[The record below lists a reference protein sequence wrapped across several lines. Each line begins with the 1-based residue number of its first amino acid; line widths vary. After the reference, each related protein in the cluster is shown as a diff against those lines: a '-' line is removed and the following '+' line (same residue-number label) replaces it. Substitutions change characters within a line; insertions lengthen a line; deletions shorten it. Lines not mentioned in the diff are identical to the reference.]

1 MNPGLKEDPTDA
13 SPEDAR
19 ASEGVPAF
27 TDEVSPEG
35 TSDEARVREEVGLIL
50 WASSLVM
57 SEQTFVD
64 VGACDGTWEE
74 HFALRCHEVHAFD
87 DQSKDRGSLRD
98 RFKSAGIEHVVTW
111 HDVKLGASSAAPT
124 SVDADDGEIPQ
135 LARTARLDDFTFK
148 DIGLIRIDAEGQ
160 EVDVLRG
167 ASRTLQEH
175 HPRILMRVWT
185 SEWSLLERTGLIG
198 YVESLG
204 YRVRQVSGFPE
215 VLLAEPLAVSV
226 DLKALFAEVERA
238 LPEGGD
244 WCSLEK
250 AMALVALVVSLRPR
264 VVVELGVWM
273 GGSAIPMAIALRD
286 LGFGRLVAVD
296 AWAADASISGQR
308 GANAQWW
315 GETVGDAGHET
326 AFQVFVA
333 RLKQHGIHGGRC
345 VVYRQSTIEAA
356 VPEMIDL
363 LHHDA
368 NHGPQVVEDI
378 ARWAPAV
385 RVGGFLV
392 LDDLNWEG
400 GHVQRAHELAIEL
413 GFVELYRLGTGC
425 VMQRVQVP

>member
-1 MNPGLKEDPTDA
+1 MISGLDDSTVA
-13 SPEDAR
+13 SPEAAPEVR
-19 ASEGVPAF
+19 AETA
-27 TDEVSPEG
+27 EERAQE
-35 TSDEARVREEVGLIL
+35 EAGLIL
-50 WASSLVM
+50 WASSLVT

-74 HFALRCHEVHAFD
+74 HFALRCREVHAFD
-87 DQSKDRGSLRD
+87 DREQGTPRD
-98 RFKSAGIEHVVTW
+98 RFRNAGIDHVVTW
-111 HDVKLGASSAAPT
+111 HDVKIGAVSCAAE
-124 SVDADDGEIPQ
+124 SVEADGEAPRG
-135 LARTARLDDFTFK
+135 ARAARLDDFIFV
-148 DIGLIRIDAEGQ
+148 DLGLVRIDVEGQ

-167 ASRTLQEH
+167 AIRTLQLH
-175 HPRILMRVWT
+175 HPRILIRVWT
-185 SEWSLLERTGLIG
+185 SDWILLERTGLIG

-204 YRVRQVSGFPE
+204 YRVRQVSGFSR
-215 VLLAEPLAVSV
+215 VLLAEPLGVAV
-226 DLKALFAEVERA
+226 DLKTLFAEVERT

-286 LGFGRLVAVD
+286 LGFGKLVAVD
-296 AWAADASISGQR
+296 AWSADVSTSGQR

-315 GETVGDAGHET
+315 GETVGDDGHET
-326 AFQVFVA
+326 AFQAFVS
-333 RLKQHGIHGGRC
+333 RLKRHGIHGGRC
-345 VVYRQSTIEAA
+345 VVHRQSTTEAT
-356 VPEMIDL
+356 VPEVIDL

-368 NHGPQVVEDI
+368 NHGPQVVDDI

-400 GHVQRAHELAIEL
+400 GHVQRAHDLALEL

-425 VMQRVQVP
+425 VMQRARVT

>member
-1 MNPGLKEDPTDA
+1 MTSG
-13 SPEDAR
+13 
-19 ASEGVPAF
+19 
-27 TDEVSPEG
+27 
-35 TSDEARVREEVGLIL
+35 SDESTVVAPEAGPEVVPEAALEEGRAETAEERAQEEAGLIL
-50 WASSLVM
+50 WASSLVS

-64 VGACDGTWEE
+64 VGACDGAWEE
-74 HFALRCHEVHAFD
+74 HFALRCREVHAFD
-87 DQSKDRGSLRD
+87 DRRPEQGTLRD
-98 RFKSAGIEHVVTW
+98 RFKSAGIDHVVTW
-111 HDVKLGASSAAPT
+111 HDVKLGNVSCASAPAET
-124 SVDADDGEIPQ
+124 DGEASQVP
-135 LARTARLDDFTFK
+135 REARLDDFTFE
-148 DIGLIRIDAEGQ
+148 DLGLVRIDAEGQ

-167 ASRTLQEH
+167 ATRTLQLH
-175 HPRILMRVWT
+175 HPRILIRVWT
-185 SEWSLLERTGLIG
+185 SDWFVLERTGLIG

-204 YRVRQVSGFPE
+204 YRVRQVSGFSR
-215 VLLAEPLAVSV
+215 VLLAEPLGVAV

-286 LGFGRLVAVD
+286 LGFGKLVAVD
-296 AWAADASISGQR
+296 AWSADASTSGQR

-326 AFQVFVA
+326 AFQAFVS
-333 RLKQHGIHGGRC
+333 RLKRHGIHGGRC
-345 VVYRQSTIEAA
+345 VVYRQSTTEAA
-356 VPEMIDL
+356 VPEVIDV

-368 NHGPQVVEDI
+368 NHGPQVVDDI
-378 ARWAPAV
+378 ARWAPAI

-400 GHVQRAHELAIEL
+400 GHVQRAHDLALEL

-425 VMQRVQVP
+425 VMQRARVP

>member
-1 MNPGLKEDPTDA
+1 MSIGEGETATSTSLEVDSTDA
-13 SPEDAR
+13 P
-19 ASEGVPAF
+19 SEGLSG
-27 TDEVSPEG
+27 EVQ
-35 TSDEARVREEVGLIL
+35 VREEAGLIL
-50 WASSLVM
+50 WASSLVAA
-57 SEQTFVD
+57 EHTFVD
-64 VGACDGTWEE
+64 VGSCDGTWEE
-74 HFALRCHEVHAFD
+74 HFALRCREVHSFD
-87 DQSKDRGSLRD
+87 DRSQDRDSLRD
-98 RFKSAGIEHVVTW
+98 RFKSAGLEHVVTW
-111 HDVKLGASSAAPT
+111 HDVKLGANSAASVP
-124 SVDADDGEIPQ
+124 VDADGEATQ
-135 LARTARLDDFTFK
+135 LAPAARLDDFTFV
-148 DIGLIRIDAEGQ
+148 DLGLIRIDAEGQ

-185 SEWSLLERTGLIG
+185 ADWILLERTGLIG

-204 YRVRQVSGFPE
+204 YRVRQVSGFPG
-215 VLLAEPLAVSV
+215 VLLAEPLGVAV
-226 DLKALFAEVERA
+226 DLKALFAEVERT

-264 VVVELGVWM
+264 IVVELGVWM

-296 AWAADASISGQR
+296 AWAAETSISGQQ

-315 GETVGDAGHET
+315 GETVGDPGHET
-326 AFQVFVA
+326 AFQAFVA
-333 RLKQHGIHGGRC
+333 RLKKHGIHGGRC
-345 VVYRQSTIEAA
+345 VVHRQSTIEAA

-368 NHGPQVVEDI
+368 NHGPQVVDDI

-400 GHVQRAHELAIEL
+400 GHVQRAREVALAL
-413 GFVELYRLGTGC
+413 GFVELYSLGTGC
-425 VMQRVQVP
+425 VMQRVRVPGAS

>member
-1 MNPGLKEDPTDA
+1 MTTGLIETPPASEAVTNAKGGRDGVEPSTEASAEASAEDRA
-13 SPEDAR
+13 REDA
-19 ASEGVPAF
+19 
-27 TDEVSPEG
+27 
-35 TSDEARVREEVGLIL
+35 GLIL
-50 WASSLVM
+50 WASSLV
-57 SEQTFVD
+57 SSDHAFVD
-64 VGACDGTWEE
+64 VGICDGAWEE
-74 HFALRCHEVHAFD
+74 HFAQRCREVHAFD
-87 DQSKDRGSLRD
+87 DRGQDRGPLRD
-98 RFKSAGIEHVVTW
+98 RFRSAGIEHVVTW
-111 HDVKLGASSAAPT
+111 HDVKLGASSSVVVTAESGDGAPQ
-124 SVDADDGEIPQ
+124 VAP
-135 LARTARLDDFTFK
+135 AARLDDFTFK
-148 DIGLIRIDAEGQ
+148 DLGLVRIDAEGQ

-185 SEWSLLERTGLIG
+185 SDWTVLERTGLVG

-204 YRVRQVSGFPE
+204 YRVRQVSGFAN
-215 VLLAEPLAVSV
+215 VLLAEPLGVAV
-226 DLKALFAEVERA
+226 DLKTLFAEVERA

-286 LGFGRLVAVD
+286 LGFGKLVAVD
-296 AWAADASISGQR
+296 AWAATASTSGQQ

-315 GETVGDAGHET
+315 GETVGDAGHEK
-326 AFQVFVA
+326 AFQVFVG
-333 RLKQHGIHGGRC
+333 RLKKHGVHGGRC
-345 VVYRQSTIEAA
+345 VVHRQSTIEAA
-356 VPEMIDL
+356 VPETIDL

-400 GHVQRAHELAIEL
+400 GHVQRAQELAVEL

-425 VMQRVQVP
+425 VMQRSRVP